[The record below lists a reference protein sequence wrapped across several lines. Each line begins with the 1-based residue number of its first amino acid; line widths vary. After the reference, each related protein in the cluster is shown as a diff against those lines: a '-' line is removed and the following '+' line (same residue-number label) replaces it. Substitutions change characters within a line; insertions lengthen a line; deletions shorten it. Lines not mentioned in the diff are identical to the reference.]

1 MVDIDKLHRERKLFT
16 TSVNTKYGKISY
28 NKNEDGIGGVLSTG
42 VHWDADIIDNYLK
55 SIVEK
60 SNVILDIGAH
70 IGCHSIAYAK
80 INPQAIILA
89 FEMQAEMYHYLKI
102 NLEDNNITNVKPY
115 CNAVGNCEGEFETE
129 IKLRDGGYYKPV
141 QYFTNDKFNFGG
153 LGLGIGGAKVKM
165 IRIDDLHFD
174 RCDFIKIDVE
184 GFEYGVLL
192 GAIETIKKYKP
203 IIFYEYADKY
213 MTPEMCNIANI
224 PYDEYNPKSILLDLG
239 YNEFNTSIKGNVIA
253 SYKLIG

>member
-1 MVDIDKLHRERKLFT
+1 MAKSNRELFT
-16 TSVNTKYGKISY
+16 TSVNTKYGKISF
-28 NKNEDGIGGVLSTG
+28 NKNEDGIGGVLLTG

-55 SIVEK
+55 SIVENSK
-60 SNVILDIGAH
+60 VILDIGAH

-80 INPQAIILA
+80 INPNAIIHS
-89 FEMQAEMYHYLKI
+89 FEMQTEMFYYLKM
-102 NLEDNNITNVKPY
+102 NLEDNNISNVKIY
-115 CNAVGNCEGEFETE
+115 NNAVGNYEGEFETE

-153 LGLGIGGAKVKM
+153 LGLGIGGEKVKM
-165 IRIDDLHFD
+165 IKIDDLHLD

-203 IIFYEYADKY
+203 IIFYEYADKN
-213 MTPEMCNIANI
+213 MTPEMCDIARI
-224 PYDEYNPKSILLDLG
+224 PYGHYNPKSILCELG
-239 YNEFNTSIKGNVIA
+239 YNDFDSSIKGNVIA
-253 SYKLIG
+253 SYKIHNS